1 MRNKMA
7 IKPPNWCRHAVPTTR
22 GWVDPRT
29 KELLQATTI
38 NQIQIDEWNGV
49 TPKTVESAPTVLR
62 EAPMNNSSLEEMTK
76 FELESLGRQHGIE
89 LDRRKRKDDLIEEI
103 SEHLE

>member
-1 MRNKMA
+1 MRKKMS
-7 IKPPNWCRHAVPTTR
+7 ISPPNWCKHAIPTTR

-29 KELLQATTI
+29 KELLQVTPI
-38 NQIQIDEWNGV
+38 GQSQIDEWNGV
-49 TPKTVESAPTVLR
+49 SSAPPTVLR
-62 EAPMNNSSLEEMTK
+62 EAPQNNSSLEEMTK

-89 LDRRKRKDDLIEEI
+89 LDRRKRKDDLIEEL

>member
-1 MRNKMA
+1 MRKKMA
-7 IKPPNWCRHAVPTTR
+7 ISPPNWCKHAIPTTR

-29 KELLQATTI
+29 KELLQATSI
-38 NQIQIDEWNGV
+38 GQSQIDEWNGV
-49 TPKTVESAPTVLR
+49 SSAPPTVLR
-62 EAPMNNSSLEEMTK
+62 EAPQNNSSLEEMTK

-89 LDRRKRKDDLIEEI
+89 LDRRKRKDDLIEEL